1 MVEFGEWLSNAGD
14 GFAAIGRL
22 ENENNGL
29 SCVELKS
36 F

>member
-1 MVEFGEWLSNAGD
+1 MVEFGEWFGNVGD
-14 GFAAIGRL
+14 GVGGL

-29 SCVELKS
+29 SKVELKS